1 VRCGKLLKS
10 FIVGLG
16 QEDADRILPPSV
28 SGIEQRMKIAL
39 VIILALIVLGAVGY
53 LTMRSRAPR
62 KRRSQFFSHTFD
74 NSGVGKVPDVG
85 RAHDSDQIK
94 PQIKS

>member
-1 VRCGKLLKS
+1 MSKN

-16 QEDADRILPPSV
+16 QGDADRILPPSV

-39 VIILALIVLGAVGY
+39 IILALIALAAVGY

-74 NSGVGKVPDVG
+74 NSGAGKVRDAP
-85 RAHDSDQIK
+85 HDDDIDQIK
-94 PQIKS
+94 P